1 MPIINLAPPESN
13 PATKAYIDSKLYI
26 TMHSSPPP
34 HPVAGDIYFDQV
46 SGHGYLWI
54 GNKWVVYSSNEKPRP
69 VIPSDE
75 ELEKHPSLK
84 QAWEEYM
91 VIRKLLG
98 L

>member
-1 MPIINLAPPESN
+1 MPITNLAPPQSF
-13 PATKAYIDSKLYI
+13 PATKMYVDSKMYI

-34 HPVAGDIYFDQV
+34 APMTGDVYFDQV
-46 SGHGYLWI
+46 SGHGYIWV
-54 GNKWVVYSSNEKPRP
+54 GDKWVTYSSTEKQRP

-84 QAWEEYM
+84 QAWEEYI